1 MQVKHGIVHDQHPDI
16 PLGGWVGKIKRIGWL
31 TPIGYAVHWTKPTL
45 AQAHAVFFKR
55 CQRDDFK
62 PHRYWFE
69 EDQLEA
75 AADETPVA
83 MEQPTNLITRPLSMD
98 DHDDRIRMIF
108 GLTSDDMLPQ
118 ADELTQQQFFDNL
131 KAKLS
136 FPFKADYYPAT
147 SIGPDEG
154 GVVTVMGFA
163 DSPLR
168 REVGIVCKAEK
179 GPHKV
184 QVPLVGLHVEDDNP
198 NFQYVEDYTY
208 WLWEAQD
215 EDFDGDDDNG
225 MSDEAI
231 GNVTLPEELMEIVN
245 AQRQKS
251 IGKFGRKPGAD
262 DKLFFDAPP
271 LEHMEHMIVQ
281 TMKQIGV
288 DPAIIHA
295 FEKTGLI
302 VTEANQHLLKDA
314 DLDEWNAAIEEFSA
328 KHQPDEPQFP
338 IGTVAHYGP
347 DDKTTTKIVAGVIK
361 EEGAEP
367 LIKRWV
373 ATDVTANPKVRRE
386 IEKFFRKHGVR
397 SVSVSDGNIGCP
409 HEEGDDFPVGGD
421 CPFCPFWKG
430 KQGSGAGP

>member
-1 MQVKHGIVHDQHPDI
+1 MQGPN
-16 PLGGWVGKIKRIGWL
+16 GKK
-31 TPIGYAVHWTKPTL
+31 
-45 AQAHAVFFKR
+45 
-55 CQRDDFK
+55 
-62 PHRYWFE
+62 E
-69 EDQLEA
+69 
-75 AADETPVA
+75 
-83 MEQPTNLITRPLSMD
+83 
-98 DHDDRIRMIF
+98 
-108 GLTSDDMLPQ
+108 
-118 ADELTQQQFFDNL
+118 
-131 KAKLS
+131 
-136 FPFKADYYPAT
+136 
-147 SIGPDEG
+147 
-154 GVVTVMGFA
+154 
-163 DSPLR
+163 
-168 REVGIVCKAEK
+168 
-179 GPHKV
+179 V

-198 NFQYVEDYTY
+198 NCQHVEDYTY

-215 EDFDGDDDNG
+215 EDFNEGDDNG
-225 MSDEAI
+225 MSDETI
-231 GNVTLPEELMEIVN
+231 GNVTLPEELMGIVN
-245 AQRQKS
+245 AQRQKF
-251 IGKFGRKPGAD
+251 IEKFGRKPGSG

-314 DLDEWNAAIEEFSA
+314 DLDEWNAAIEEFST
-328 KHQPDEPQFP
+328 KHGQTEEPQFP

-347 DDKTTTKIVAGVIK
+347 NDKTTTKIVAGVIK

-367 LIKRWV
+367 IIKRWV

-409 HEEGDDFPVGGD
+409 HEEGEDFPVGGD

-430 KQGSGAGP
+430 KQGSGAGQ

>member
-1 MQVKHGIVHDQHPDI
+1 MEEVNKDLRYLRRWLGRRKGQTTPKAAFHKGDLVQVKHGIVHDQYPDI
-16 PLGGWVGKIKRIGWL
+16 PLGGWVGRIKRIGWL
-31 TPIGYAVHWTKPTL
+31 TPIGYAIHWTKPTL

-55 CQRDDFK
+55 CQRDDLK
-62 PHRYWFE
+62 PHRYWVE
-69 EDQLEA
+69 QDQLEA
-75 AADETPVA
+75 AANETPVA
-83 MEQPTNLITRPLSMD
+83 MEQPTKIITRPLAMD

-108 GLTSDDMLPQ
+108 GLTSDDALPQ
-118 ADELTQQQFFDNL
+118 ADDLTQQHFFDYL

-147 SIGPDEG
+147 AIGPDEG

-163 DSPLR
+163 DSPLH
-168 REVGIVCKAEK
+168 REVGIVCKARMGKKE
-179 GPHKV
+179 V

-215 EDFDGDDDNG
+215 EDFDDSDGG
-225 MSDEAI
+225 MDEEAI

-245 AQRQKS
+245 AQRQKF
-251 IGKFGRKPGAD
+251 IEKFGRKPGSG

-328 KHQPDEPQFP
+328 KYQPDEPQFP

-347 DDKTTTKIVAGVIK
+347 DDKTTTKIVTGVIK
-361 EEGAEP
+361 EEAQS
-367 LIKRWV
+367 
-373 ATDVTANPKVRRE
+373 
-386 IEKFFRKHGVR
+386 R
-397 SVSVSDGNIGCP
+397 SSS
-409 HEEGDDFPVGGD
+409 GGWR
-421 CPFCPFWKG
+421 PT
-430 KQGSGAGP
+430 